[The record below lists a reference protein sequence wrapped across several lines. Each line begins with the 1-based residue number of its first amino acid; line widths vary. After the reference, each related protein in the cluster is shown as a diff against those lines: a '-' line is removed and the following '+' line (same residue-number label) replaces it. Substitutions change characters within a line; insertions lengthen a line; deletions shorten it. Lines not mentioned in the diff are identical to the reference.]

1 MSRSLTHQASQGSEI
16 WTGKVQPTIPAN
28 QPRGCT
34 GPRGKKFVA
43 LVHIYAELRLPF
55 DAALDAAE
63 ADLLREQNEGPER
76 GRTAVAN
83 SPLFPLPP
91 YSSVYRT
98 PPPASLYRSSLMSR
112 SR

>member
-1 MSRSLTHQASQGSEI
+1 MTGISERQSLTREE
-16 WTGKVQPTIPAN
+16 
-28 QPRGCT
+28 
-34 GPRGKKFVA
+34 KFVA
-43 LVHIYAELRLPF
+43 LVHIYAELRLSF

-63 ADLLREQNEGPER
+63 ADLLREQNKWHER

-98 PPPASLYRSSLMSR
+98 NPHRQVFIAAL
-112 SR
+112 

>member
-1 MSRSLTHQASQGSEI
+1 MTGMSERQSLTREE
-16 WTGKVQPTIPAN
+16 
-28 QPRGCT
+28 
-34 GPRGKKFVA
+34 KFVA

-55 DAALDAAE
+55 DAALDAAA

-98 PPPASLYRSSLMSR
+98 PPPASLYRSSLMSC
-112 SR
+112 S

>member
-1 MSRSLTHQASQGSEI
+1 MRRLRSSIITGISERQSV
-16 WTGKVQPTIPAN
+16 TREG
-28 QPRGCT
+28 
-34 GPRGKKFVA
+34 KFVA

-112 SR
+112 SRS